1 MFKSIVENA
10 LDSICLLNDQN
21 VIEYVNAAF
30 LALSGF
36 TQEELLGNDFGIV
49 LPPEIANV
57 HAELIQKYINRN
69 DTSSTVLGKI
79 RKLEIL
85 HKQGELIPV
94 ELLAFEVSNSS
105 NEGRKFAGILRDLRE
120 REYMSMEYNRL
131 LYDME
136 KMGYMDSLTQLPN
149 EKYLLSRLSSTL
161 SHHQNIKES
170 IYGIIDVDDLSGIN
184 KKNGREAG
192 DQILKKIGSDL
203 RNSIRMKDIIAR
215 TDEDDFSCIFP
226 DSSLSEIINLIDNF
240 RAKLSRKTG
249 LLNNDP
255 GVQITVS
262 IGLTRIVNPIKS
274 TEEYLNEAQ
283 SALKKAKAE
292 GKNKLFIFGFY

>member
-1 MFKSIVENA
+1 MFKSIVEKA

-21 VIEYVNAAF
+21 KIEYVNAAF
-30 LALSGF
+30 LSLSGY
-36 TQEELLGNDFGIV
+36 TIEELLGKDFGIV
-49 LPPEIANV
+49 LPPEVADV
-57 HAELIQKYINRN
+57 HAELIQKYINRK
-69 DTSSTVLGKI
+69 DTSSSVLGKT

-94 ELLAFEVSNSS
+94 ELLAFEVTISASD
-105 NEGRKFAGILRDLRE
+105 GRKFAGIIRDLRE
-120 REYMSMEYNRL
+120 REFMSMEYNRL

-149 EKYLLSRLSSTL
+149 EKYILNRLGSTL
-161 SHHQNIKES
+161 GHHQNIKES
-170 IYGIIDVDDLSGIN
+170 IYGIIDVDGLNLIN

-203 RNSIRMKDIIAR
+203 RNSIRIKDIIAR
-215 TDEDDFSCIFP
+215 TDDDDFSCIFP

-249 LLNNDP
+249 LLNDDP
-255 GVQITVS
+255 GLQITVS
-262 IGLTRIVNPIKS
+262 VGLTRILNPIKS
-274 TEEYLNEAQ
+274 AEEYINEAQ